1 MHRSAS
7 QLPQRE
13 EFPSLGLGHPPR
25 HVRERDVAL
34 RGEVAPDLARQGL
47 GGLVNARAT
56 APRPTR
62 LSPPRLAHAS
72 RCITTAVTV
81 SESSS
86 GEASGPFSPRP
97 SGRLLL
103 GAPLSLTG
111 RYALMGRLAAA
122 GLWRVVGDIR
132 GLGEA
137 RVGADR
143 LVPDLAVVDDEST
156 REGVQIGRA

>member
-1 MHRSAS
+1 DDLERVWLAVPVQEVSMPTNTLQGVLGGFVKRPGHRSGRAS
-7 QLPQRE
+7 DRPCL
-13 EFPSLGLGHPPR
+13 SSPPR
-25 HVRERDVAL
+25 PAL
-34 RGEVAPDLARQGL
+34 RGVYHRMM
-47 GGLVNARAT
+47 
-56 APRPTR
+56 
-62 LSPPRLAHAS
+62 
-72 RCITTAVTV
+72 V

-86 GEASGPFSPRP
+86 GEASDPFSPRP

-143 LVPDLAVVDDEST
+143 LVPDLAVV
-156 REGVQIGRA
+156 